1 MMIRK
6 VFDFPD
12 FSLRRH
18 FEDFDRLRKQMD
30 VLAGNQSEFGR
41 FERSGV
47 YPLINVS
54 HDRNAYFIRAE
65 LPGVKASD
73 LDIQATG
80 NTVSLAGERRIPEEN
95 DNAKYHR
102 REREA
107 GKFSRMITLGA
118 EIDPEG
124 VAAKMEDGILSITL
138 PKAEKAKPR
147 QITVQ

>member
-30 VLAGNQSEFGR
+30 ILTGHQSELGR
-41 FERSGV
+41 FQRSGV
-47 YPLINVS
+47 YPLINIS
-54 HDRNAYFIRAE
+54 QDRNAYFIRAE

-80 NTVSLAGERRIPEEN
+80 NTVSLAGERKIPEEN

-102 REREA
+102 RERDA
-107 GKFSRMITLGA
+107 GKFSRMITLGT

-124 VAAKMEDGILSITL
+124 VAAKMEDGILLIKL

-147 QITVQ
+147 QIAVQ